1 MNAPA
6 VFIWG
11 QLHIPLRSSTR
22 AEMYSVLWN
31 VLLDNPVY
39 NAPELDFAWAKE
51 PLERSREVRIVHD
64 AGVFAPEEGH
74 FCKLSYSHE
83 SPLGLSA
90 EAFDYI
96 TVEDLC
102 SYLYLQELLET
113 RRVWPRAG
121 TYGPVRGSIV
131 GLKQQVPQH
140 LKEIPV
146 HLREI
151 EEHA

>member
-1 MNAPA
+1 
-6 VFIWG
+6 
-11 QLHIPLRSSTR
+11 
-22 AEMYSVLWN
+22 MYSVLWN

-39 NAPELDFAWAKE
+39 NAPELDFAWVKE
-51 PLERSREVRIVHD
+51 PLERSREVRIIHD
-64 AGVFAPEEGH
+64 AGVFTPAEGH
-74 FCKLSYSHE
+74 FCKLLYSHE
-83 SPLGLSA
+83 SPLGLSS

-96 TVEDLC
+96 TVEDHC

-113 RRVWPRAG
+113 RSVWPRAG
-121 TYGPVRGSIV
+121 TYGPLRSSIV

-140 LKEIPV
+140 LKEIPA